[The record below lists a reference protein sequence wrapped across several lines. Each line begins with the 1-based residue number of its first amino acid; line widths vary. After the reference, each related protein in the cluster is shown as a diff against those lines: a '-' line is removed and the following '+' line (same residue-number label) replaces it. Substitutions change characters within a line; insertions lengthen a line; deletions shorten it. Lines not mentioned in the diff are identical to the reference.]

1 MSGISR
7 NDVEVISHINYVT
20 NNLHNLTDDLYE
32 DLMERDNQSAKKKA
46 KYIVNLMEELIQ
58 SLSDDI

>member
-20 NNLHNLTDDLYE
+20 NNLHDLTDDLYE
-32 DLMERDNQSAKKKA
+32 DLMERDNQSAKEKA

>member
-7 NDVEVISHINYVT
+7 NDVEVISHINYVS
-20 NNLHNLTDDLYE
+20 NNLHDLTDDLYE
-32 DLMERDNQSAKKKA
+32 DLMERDNQSAKEKA

>member
-7 NDVEVISHINYVT
+7 NDVEVISHINYVS
-20 NNLHNLTDDLYE
+20 NNLHDLTDDLYE
-32 DLMERDNQSAKKKA
+32 DLMERDNRSAKEKA

>member
-20 NNLHNLTDDLYE
+20 NNLHDLTDDLYE
-32 DLMERDNQSAKKKA
+32 DLMERDNKSAKKKA

>member
-7 NDVEVISHINYVT
+7 NDVEVISHINYVS
-20 NNLHNLTDDLYE
+20 NNLHDLTDDLYE
-32 DLMERDNQSAKKKA
+32 DLMERDNKSAKEKA

>member
-20 NNLHNLTDDLYE
+20 NNLHDLTDDLYE

-58 SLSDDI
+58 SLNDDI

>member
-20 NNLHNLTDDLYE
+20 NNLHDLTDDLYE